1 MLGRLGCVSQAAEA
15 RDSGL
20 EILTTNYGELRTTK
34 DGIWVKVRHGPSVIL

>member
-1 MLGRLGCVSQAAEA
+1 MLGRLECVSQAAQA

-20 EILTTNYGELRTTK
+20 DFLTTNYGELRTTK